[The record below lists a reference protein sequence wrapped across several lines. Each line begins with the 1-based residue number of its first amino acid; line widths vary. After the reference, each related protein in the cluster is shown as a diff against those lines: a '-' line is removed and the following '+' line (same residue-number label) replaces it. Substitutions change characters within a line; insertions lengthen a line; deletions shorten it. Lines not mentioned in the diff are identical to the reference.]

1 MGKTNQILHVTNKVT
16 AQKTDCIKAP
26 VAEYLFSYHSAFEG

>member
-1 MGKTNQILHVTNKVT
+1 MGKIIQILHVTNKVT
-16 AQKTDCIKAP
+16 AQKTDRINAP